1 MRTIFWPL
9 LFLSVLW
16 LIMVVGLPTFVQ
28 THFVPNLILA
38 GVIVLAT
45 TDAEARWILL
55 VAVFGLLLDLESS
68 LLFGSFGLGLVGM
81 YLLVRYIFMHI
92 VPSSR
97 VYTAIPLVYVG
108 ANIILQVW
116 LWLFGMFASKLGW
129 PIWPGLSLLSHISWW
144 ILSCIGGFCTLLLYV
159 LWLEIL
165 HRIDKPI
172 RM

>member
-1 MRTIFWPL
+1 
-9 LFLSVLW
+9 
-16 LIMVVGLPTFVQ
+16 MVVVLPTFVQ

-38 GVIVLAT
+38 GVIVLAI

-55 VAVFGLLLDLESS
+55 VAIFGLLLDLESS
-68 LLFGSFGLGLVGM
+68 LLFGSFGLGLVGV

-97 VYTAIPLVYVG
+97 VHLAIPLIYLG
-108 ANIILQVW
+108 SSIILWVW
-116 LWLFGMFASKLGW
+116 LWLFGVFAGKLGW
-129 PIWPGLSLLSHISWW
+129 PIGLSISLIAHISWW
-144 ILSCIGGFCTLLLYV
+144 LVACLGGFCTLLLYI